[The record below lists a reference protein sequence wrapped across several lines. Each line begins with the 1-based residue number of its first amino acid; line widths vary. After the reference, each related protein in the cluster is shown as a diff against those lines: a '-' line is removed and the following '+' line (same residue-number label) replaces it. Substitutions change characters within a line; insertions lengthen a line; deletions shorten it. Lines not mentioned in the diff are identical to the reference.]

1 MYAGD
6 AACFLIKKNTKKK
19 QITDKNSYILKESF
33 LAPCPRVTGIVIRII
48 VII

>member
-6 AACFLIKKNTKKK
+6 AACFLIKKIQKK
-19 QITDKNSYILKESF
+19 QITDKKSDILKESF